1 MKQHQDFPG
10 CLPLQHGTESCF
22 TKLDAFFSNWTK
34 TYFPSFELEFNL
46 QGHFSNEVNF
56 FELERISSIV
66 GALSEPDR
74 VLVSELEHGSGI
86 LSP

>member
-1 MKQHQDFPG
+1 MFHEIG
-10 CLPLQHGTESCF
+10 CI
-22 TKLDAFFSNWTK
+22 FSNWTK

-46 QGHFSNEVNF
+46 QGHFLNEVNF

>member
-1 MKQHQDFPG
+1 MFHETG
-10 CLPLQHGTESCF
+10 CI
-22 TKLDAFFSNWTK
+22 FSNWTK

-46 QGHFSNEVNF
+46 QGHFLNEVNF

-74 VLVSELEHGSGI
+74 VLVSELEHGLGI